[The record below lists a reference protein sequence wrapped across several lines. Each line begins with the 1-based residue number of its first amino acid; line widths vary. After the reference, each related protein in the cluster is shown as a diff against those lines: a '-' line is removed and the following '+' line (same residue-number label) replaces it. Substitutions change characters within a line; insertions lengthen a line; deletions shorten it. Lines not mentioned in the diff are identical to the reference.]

1 MSGAIV
7 QLGRLEAVSL
17 REAWPDEAR
26 NFTPWLADDA
36 NLSLLS
42 DALGLHLELEAV
54 EKPVGPF
61 SADILAKEAGTDRW
75 VLIENQVEPTDHKHL
90 GQLLTYAAG
99 LDARTIIWIAQAFRE
114 EHRAAVDF
122 LNRATNEDFSF
133 FGVQVE
139 LFRIGESALAP
150 SFTIVAKPN
159 NWSKKAQ
166 AGKQVTEE
174 ALTPVQALHRDFWAG
189 VIAQAST
196 VYPDLAGRT
205 PYKGNWQTAERL
217 LSSKKLVVEANGTF
231 TQGRL
236 RAEVYLGGPLAKA
249 AYHKLFGARQAI
261 EQDFGSTLSW
271 EELPGK
277 QDSRIACYM
286 PGEQKRENRAI
297 WPAQAK
303 WLIHTLK
310 RLSDT
315 FRPRLQALDLS
326 QLEADEFDSLL
337 G

>member
-1 MSGAIV
+1 MGAVI

-26 NFTPWLADDA
+26 NFTPWLAEDA

-54 EKPVGPF
+54 EKAVGPF
-61 SADILAKEAGTDRW
+61 SADILAKEAGTERW

-99 LDARTIIWIAQAFRE
+99 LDAQTIVWIAQAFRE
-114 EHRAAVDF
+114 EHRAAIDF
-122 LNRATNEDFSF
+122 LNRATNEDFAF

-139 LFRIGESALAP
+139 LFRIGDSALAP

-166 AGKQVTEE
+166 AGKQAAEE
-174 ALTPVQALHRDFWAG
+174 SLGPSQALYREFWAA
-189 VIAQAST
+189 VIAQAAST
-196 VYPDLAGRT
+196 YPDLAVRT

-217 LSSKKLVVEANGTF
+217 LSSKKLVVEANATF

-236 RAEVYLGGPLAKA
+236 RAEVYIGGLLAKA
-249 AYHKLFGARQAI
+249 AFAKVIREKRALEEA
-261 EQDFGSTLSW
+261 FGSELAW

-277 QDSRIACYM
+277 QDCRISFYM
-286 PGEQKRENRAI
+286 PGEQKRENRAA
-297 WPAQAK
+297 WPGQAR
-303 WLIHTLK
+303 WLIQNVK
-310 RLSDT
+310 RLADT
-315 FRPRLQALDLS
+315 FRPTLRALDLAE
-326 QLEADEFDSLL
+326 LEETEFDSLL